1 MYVPAAFKAD
11 DDKAWALVKARA
23 FGTLTAIDNGRLV
36 AVHVPLHVRED
47 NRVEIHVARA
57 NPIHDIIARSPQ
69 VLVTVLG
76 PDAYISP
83 DWYVSQDQV
92 PTWTYTAVHLQG
104 AATIMSAEE
113 TEAQVARLSDA
124 FEARLLPKK
133 IWTMDKMTAIKK
145 AAMLR
150 AIVGIGIDIT
160 VIEASWKLNQ
170 HKPIEDRK
178 SVIDVLTARPDEASQ
193 IIAEQ
198 MRAMLP

>member
-11 DDKAWALVKARA
+11 DAKAWELVKARA
-23 FGTLTAIDNGRLV
+23 FGTLVAIDNGRPV
-36 AVHVPLHVRED
+36 AVHVPLSVLDKRIE
-47 NRVEIHVARA
+47 VHVARA
-57 NPIHDIIARSPQ
+57 NPIHGIIAANPQ

-83 DWYVSQDQV
+83 DWYVSHDQV

-104 AATIMSAEE
+104 TARLLSAEE
-113 TEAQVARLSDA
+113 THAQVEAVSNG

-133 IWTMDKMTAIKK
+133 IWTMDKMTEAKK

-150 AIVGIGIDIT
+150 AIVGIGIDVT
-160 VIEASWKLNQ
+160 AIEASWKLNQ

-178 SVIDVLTARPDEASQ
+178 SVVDALAGRPDENARIVS
-193 IIAEQ
+193 AQ